1 MILSGKP
8 ELEPNDVVYRTW
20 LKGIRN
26 GKQDDKK
33 RRVEDVV
40 KTMKI
45 HNFRPA
51 TETLDVVKTIA
62 GGVDTSGLQPL

>member
-1 MILSGKP
+1 MILSGKS
-8 ELEPNDVVYRTW
+8 ELEPNDVIYRTW

-26 GKQDDKK
+26 GKHDDKK

-45 HNFRPA
+45 HNFRPTDA
-51 TETLDVVKTIA
+51 TLDAVKTVV
-62 GGVDTSGLQPL
+62 GEVDAFGLQQN